1 MYQNMIN
8 KDLLDIIADFN
19 FWTKDQETGILR
31 RELKEVFKFADD
43 RNFALIIAGIR
54 SAGKT
59 FLSRQI
65 LKEKISQ
72 GAKPEQTLYINFED
86 PTLES
91 YLNTQSLSD
100 FYQTY
105 RYFLNKNDFAYLLL
119 DEIQNVCGWEKWV
132 RTEMEKKENV
142 KFILT
147 GSSSKFYKGKQAEVL
162 TGRAITYMLFPL
174 SFSDYLKFKK
184 YPMKK
189 FISFEMVNPFLTEY
203 LEFGGFPLV
212 VLEENKEKKQIYLK
226 ELFEDIIVK
235 DIILRYKLR
244 ESEIKKLAVILNNQ
258 FSTFVS
264 VRKLS
269 NILKEITL
277 SKISPTSINRYL
289 ELFSNSFLFFFIP
302 IFSYKVKEILR
313 YPKKTYGIDTGIL
326 NAISLR
332 FSQNI
337 GRLYENLVARTLW
350 QRYGQENIFYWK
362 SKNKEIDFV
371 VKKDLK
377 VFQIIQVC
385 FKIDD
390 KEREMTSLLKAGEEL
405 KCKNLLIIS
414 SNIEKEDKFKGKK
427 VKIIPL
433 WKWLLFNSAL

>member
-1 MYQNMIN
+1 MIN
-8 KDLLDIIADFN
+8 KDLLEIISDFN
-19 FWTKDQETGILR
+19 FWTRDQETGIPR
-31 RELKEVFKFADD
+31 RELKEILKFTDD
-43 RNFALIIAGIR
+43 RDFALIIAGIR
-54 SAGKT
+54 RAGKT

-65 LKEKISQ
+65 LKEKIDHGVS
-72 GAKPEQTLYINFED
+72 PEQTLYINFED
-86 PTLES
+86 PALEP

-100 FYQTY
+100 LYQTY

-119 DEIQNVCGWEKWV
+119 DEIQNVSGWEKWV
-132 RTEMEKKENV
+132 RTMIEKKENV

-147 GSSSKFYKGKQAEVL
+147 GSSSKFYKSKQAEVL
-162 TGRAITYMLFPL
+162 TGRSITHMLFPL

-184 YPMKK
+184 YPIKK
-189 FISFEMVNPFLTEY
+189 FISFETINPFLTEY

-212 VLEENKEKKQIYLK
+212 VLEENKGKKQVYLK
-226 ELFEDIIVK
+226 ELFDDIIVK

-244 ESEIKKLAVILNNQ
+244 ESDIKKLAVILNNQ

-269 NILKEITL
+269 NILKEVTL
-277 SKISPTSINRYL
+277 SQISPTSINHYL
-289 ELFSNSFLFFFIP
+289 ELFSNSFFFFFIP
-302 IFSYKVKEILR
+302 IFSYKIKEVLR

-332 FSQNI
+332 FSQNM
-337 GRLYENLVARTLW
+337 GNLYENIVARTLW
-350 QRYGQENIFYWK
+350 ERYGQENIFYWK

-377 VFQIIQVC
+377 VFQLIQVS

-390 KEREMTSLLKAGEEL
+390 RERERALLLKAGEEL
-405 KCKNLLIIS
+405 KCKNFLIIS
-414 SNIEKEDKFKGKK
+414 SNVEEDKLKGR
-427 VKIIPL
+427 KIKILPL
-433 WKWLLFNSAL
+433 WKWLLFPNL